1 MFTLRMISV
10 LLFLATSRSQKR
22 PFTDWERGYCGSMWP
37 LCDKTHTARQ
47 HGPFW
52 ILSSSLCYPLCTH
65 SVRVTFHRSTY
76 YIAICRV
83 SLMLSVMSILS
94 VWLSG
99 TSNTHLS
106 GPLCL
111 SNTDESNPIFCQ
123 LLLGHKRFCT
133 GQTRMKCQPL
143 CLTLL
148 VKYYCFLTWNVD
160 CLSIS
165 ITCSVSYT
173 MHLLIPVLKA
183 VCCTCQSDKGW
194 LMHTLSEASSTLNI
208 TAGLWL
214 MTCSKQIL
222 EPLRWLPPTG
232 FSAMMKSQ
240 R

>member
-1 MFTLRMISV
+1 ME
-10 LLFLATSRSQKR
+10 R
-22 PFTDWERGYCGSMWP
+22 P
-37 LCDKTHTARQ
+37 
-47 HGPFW
+47 
-52 ILSSSLCYPLCTH
+52 I
-65 SVRVTFHRSTY
+65 
-76 YIAICRV
+76 
-83 SLMLSVMSILS
+83 
-94 VWLSG
+94 
-99 TSNTHLS
+99 
-106 GPLCL
+106 
-111 SNTDESNPIFCQ
+111 PIFLVLSACQ
-123 LLLGHKRFCT
+123 ILMKAIQYFVNYYWAIKDFSLGKPVWNVNHFPKNGTNMDIR
-133 GQTRMKCQPL
+133 
-143 CLTLL
+143 LTLL

-183 VCCTCQSDKGW
+183 VCCTCQSDKGG